1 METIHYRTPKKTTT
15 VANVPVIDL
24 YGTDLTTG
32 DEKRVENGKNACGIV
47 RRILSEGDRRRFR
60 GEQ

>member
-32 DEKRVENGKNACGIV
+32 DEKRGGEWKERLWDCTAY
-47 RRILSEGDRRRFR
+47 SE
-60 GEQ
+60 